1 MFIWAGQQNDNL
13 LGGCD
18 RLSFLGI
25 LQWRK
30 PMLAERLTDKLYLNG
45 TSVKELYL
53 KRPGEA
59 AV

>member
-1 MFIWAGQQNDNL
+1 
-13 LGGCD
+13 
-18 RLSFLGI
+18 
-25 LQWRK
+25 
-30 PMLAERLTDKLYLNG
+30 MLAERLTDKLYLNG